1 MFYHLPLKHWVRAL
15 FSQPELVPFL
25 HLFQEATPPPG
36 SVRLSNGFHEK
47 AIGNPDINSESRN
60 QAVIG
65 TADGVPIFGIDKS
78 KRTGLPFMLRTAN
91 APDTVSL
98 KLFNCHLHGY
108 LMGEFFTTNPD
119 PAKKNPVR
127 TIHAPKSTGA
137 AMMVLAD
144 DLLTAYRDGFMVAD
158 LSKLVTD
165 PLHHF
170 RCKVVLL
177 FWYVCVN
184 LNILI
189 PTNMVLI
196 RINNHAF
203 LQDR

>member
-1 MFYHLPLKHWVRAL
+1 
-15 FSQPELVPFL
+15 
-25 HLFQEATPPPG
+25 
-36 SVRLSNGFHEK
+36 
-47 AIGNPDINSESRN
+47 
-60 QAVIG
+60 
-65 TADGVPIFGIDKS
+65 
-78 KRTGLPFMLRTAN
+78 
-91 APDTVSL
+91 
-98 KLFNCHLHGY
+98 
-108 LMGEFFTTNPD
+108 
-119 PAKKNPVR
+119 VR

-177 FWYVCVN
+177 FWYVGVN